1 MWKENYKYS
10 EDYEC
15 NCEIVGLI
23 GEAQNY
29 SVKHYFKLIKLIIFI
44 SFLELIFL

>member
-1 MWKENYKYS
+1 MYS

-15 NCEIVGLI
+15 NREIVGLI

-29 SVKHYFKLIKLIIFI
+29 SVEHYFKLTKTYNFY
-44 SFLELIFL
+44 FLFF